1 MAARRAPIL
10 VRVTKPP
17 KRMTPNTAL
26 AVAATAVTAIAVGV
40 VVVVTP
46 SGGGDAPT
54 AASTGLSIS
63 TVVGDSGNPANSAT
77 DSGSG
82 TGAATSATSGSS
94 STDGGATSSGGSASG
109 SAAQSP
115 ASSSAPA
122 GHPTTKPTSLPTPPP
137 TSTGA
142 HTPGTGL
149 DDPRKKETAME
160 LVSSAENSS
169 LDWRAQYKYIEDI
182 HDGRGYTGGI
192 IGFCSGTG
200 DMLEV
205 VQRYTAL
212 EPGNVLAKYL
222 NALKA
227 DNGSATH
234 NGLDPNF
241 KKDWAT
247 AAADPKFQQAQNDER
262 DAEYFTPAV
271 SQAKADGLG
280 ALGQFIYYDAMVMHG
295 PGSDPLSFGGIRA
308 AALRKAKAPS
318 QGGDEGTYLNAF
330 LDARIVAM
338 KADPSHQDT
347 SRVDT
352 EQRVFVKANNFDL
365 DTPLHWSVYGDSYTI
380 S

>member
-94 STDGGATSSGGSASG
+94 STDGSATTSGGSASG

-115 ASSSAPA
+115 ASSSAAA

>member
-1 MAARRAPIL
+1 MAAHRAPIL

-94 STDGGATSSGGSASG
+94 STDGSATSSGGSASG

>member
-1 MAARRAPIL
+1 VAARRAPIL

>member
-94 STDGGATSSGGSASG
+94 STDGSATSSGGSASG

>member
-1 MAARRAPIL
+1 
-10 VRVTKPP
+10 
-17 KRMTPNTAL
+17 MTPKMTPSTAL
-26 AVAATAVTAIAVGV
+26 AVAATAVTVIAVGV
-40 VVVVTP
+40 VVMVTP
-46 SGGGDAPT
+46 SGGGATPT
-54 AASTGLSIS
+54 AAATGLSIS

-77 DSGSG
+77 DSGAG
-82 TGAATSATSGSS
+82 TATSSS
-94 STDGGATSSGGSASG
+94 STAAASPSTS
-109 SAAQSP
+109 
-115 ASSSAPA
+115 
-122 GHPTTKPTSLPTPPP
+122 KPTSAPTPPA
-137 TSTGA
+137 TSTAA
-142 HTPGTGL
+142 HNSGTAL
-149 DDPRKKETAME
+149 DSPRKKEIAME

-222 NALKA
+222 SALKA
-227 DNGSATH
+227 DNGSPTH
-234 NGLDPNF
+234 NGLDPTF
-241 KKDWAT
+241 GTDWAA
-247 AAADPKFQQAQNDER
+247 AAADPKFQQAQDAER

-295 PGSDPLSFGGIRA
+295 QGSDPLSFGGIRA

-318 QGGDEGTYLNAF
+318 QGGGEGAYLNAF

-338 KADPSHQDT
+338 LADPSHQDT

-365 DTPLHWSVYGDSYTI
+365 GTPLHWSVYGDSYSI
-380 S
+380 G

>member
-1 MAARRAPIL
+1 
-10 VRVTKPP
+10 
-17 KRMTPNTAL
+17 
-26 AVAATAVTAIAVGV
+26 
-40 VVVVTP
+40 
-46 SGGGDAPT
+46 
-54 AASTGLSIS
+54 
-63 TVVGDSGNPANSAT
+63 
-77 DSGSG
+77 
-82 TGAATSATSGSS
+82 
-94 STDGGATSSGGSASG
+94 
-109 SAAQSP
+109 
-115 ASSSAPA
+115 
-122 GHPTTKPTSLPTPPP
+122 
-137 TSTGA
+137 
-142 HTPGTGL
+142 
-149 DDPRKKETAME
+149 ME

>member
-94 STDGGATSSGGSASG
+94 STDGSATSSGGSASG

-122 GHPTTKPTSLPTPPP
+122 GHPTTKPTSLPTPPS

>member
-1 MAARRAPIL
+1 VAARRAPIL

-77 DSGSG
+77 GSGSG

>member
-94 STDGGATSSGGSASG
+94 STDGSATSSGGSASG

-115 ASSSAPA
+115 ASSSAAA

-205 VQRYTAL
+205 VQGYTAL

>member
-1 MAARRAPIL
+1 
-10 VRVTKPP
+10 
-17 KRMTPNTAL
+17 MTPNTAL

-94 STDGGATSSGGSASG
+94 STDGSATSSGGSASG

-212 EPGNVLAKYL
+212 EPGNVLAKFL

>member
-94 STDGGATSSGGSASG
+94 STDGSATTSGGSASG

-115 ASSSAPA
+115 ASSSALA

>member
-94 STDGGATSSGGSASG
+94 STDGSATSSGGSASG

-115 ASSSAPA
+115 ASSSAAA

>member
-94 STDGGATSSGGSASG
+94 STDGSATSSGGSASG

-222 NALKA
+222 SALKA

-295 PGSDPLSFGGIRA
+295 PGDDSDSFGGIRKA
-308 AALRKAKAPS
+308 AMKKAKTPA
-318 QGGDEGTYLNAF
+318 QGGNETTYLNAY
-330 LDARIVAM
+330 LDVRKAVM
-338 KADPSHQDT
+338 KKEEAHSDT

-352 EQRVFVKANNFDL
+352 EQRVFLKAGNLNL
-365 DTPLHWSVYGDSYTI
+365 DTPLKWKTYGDSYTI
-380 S
+380 K

>member
-1 MAARRAPIL
+1 VAARRAPIL

-94 STDGGATSSGGSASG
+94 STDGSATSSGGSASG

-122 GHPTTKPTSLPTPPP
+122 GHPTTKPTSLPTPPS

>member
-1 MAARRAPIL
+1 VAARRAPIL

-94 STDGGATSSGGSASG
+94 STDGSATSSGGSASG

-338 KADPSHQDT
+338 EADPSHQDT